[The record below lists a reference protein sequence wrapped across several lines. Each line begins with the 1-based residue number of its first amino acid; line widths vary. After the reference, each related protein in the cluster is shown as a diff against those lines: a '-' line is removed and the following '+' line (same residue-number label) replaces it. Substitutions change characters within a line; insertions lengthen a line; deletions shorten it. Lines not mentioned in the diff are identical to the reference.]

1 MNWTEKRSKVSFLL
15 VYGEHELSLP
25 LHFEPRIED
34 QILSV
39 LGRTFNSTEE
49 EVAIRRGLATRIV
62 DAVTAALDLQVA
74 PPSDKQVKYAVAI
87 ARELRLQLSP
97 EVLESRDAMA
107 AFLEQHAKTYRRR
120 KAL

>member
-1 MNWTEKRSKVSFLL
+1 MSFLL

-34 QILSV
+34 QILEV
-39 LGRTFNSTEE
+39 LGRSFTSEE
-49 EVAIRRGLATRIV
+49 EEIAVRRGLSTRIV
-62 DAVTAALDLQVA
+62 EAVTAALDLQGV
-74 PPSDKQVKYAVAI
+74 PPTDKQVKYAVAI

-97 EVLESRDAMA
+97 EVLESREAMA
-107 AFLEQHAKTYRRR
+107 LFLAEHATTYRRR